1 MNNKNDKLKM
11 PLDIIIFFGLTVVIV
26 LVYMFTRGFMSRKT
40 YNYSEIV
47 DSFKNE
53 QVTKYSMNLGSGEME
68 ITLKDGNVLYYTTP
82 SANLMYTDI
91 KDYIEKYNADN
102 PDAPMEY
109 NLIKTENTSDIIKSI
124 LFFIVAPVVVFL
136 FLGWFF
142 TRKISSIGMGPN
154 GNNMSM
160 GKFKSV
166 DVSNKKVTFEDV
178 AGAKE
183 EKEELYE
190 IVDFLKNP
198 EKYRSV
204 GAKIPRG
211 VILMGPPGTGK
222 TLLAKA
228 VAGEANVPFFSTSG
242 SDFIEMY
249 VGLGAARIR
258 DLFEQAKKQTPC
270 IIFIDE
276 IDAVGRR
283 RDSGINGMEKDNTLN
298 QLLVEMDGFNEKDDI
313 IIMAATNRPDVLDSA
328 LMRPGRFDRQ
338 IYVNYP
344 DIKEREEILKVH
356 AKNKQ
361 FGPDV
366 ELKTIAKSTAG
377 FTGADLANLIN
388 EAAIL
393 TVRNQV
399 KAITMKEIEEATL
412 KVTIGLEKKKHVVTS
427 EDKKLTAYHE
437 GGHAIVSYFC
447 KNHDKVHEIS
457 IMPRGNAGG
466 YTRYLPE
473 KDDIFTSKT
482 KLTEEIKT
490 LVGGMV
496 SEKLI
501 CNDTTTGV
509 SSDLKRATK
518 IARDMVAKYG
528 MSDEVGPVVYFAQY
542 DYSNEDTGKGIF
554 QNCSTDTAS
563 KIDEQ
568 VKNIISGACKEA
580 KNILTENIDK
590 LHEIANYLIENEK
603 MSGEKFEE
611 IMSGKVENITKSEGQ
626 DLNPEVTE

>member
-1 MNNKNDKLKM
+1 MNKNDKLKM
-11 PLDIIIFFGLTVVIV
+11 PLGVVMFLALPVIIV
-26 LVYMFTRGFMSRKT
+26 LFYIFTRGFAPEKT

-68 ITLKDGNVLYYTTP
+68 ITLKDGNVLYYTAP
-82 SANLMYTDI
+82 STNLMYADI
-91 KDYIEKYNADN
+91 KDYIEKYNENN

-109 NLIKTENTSDIIKSI
+109 NLIKAKDTSGIISI
-124 LFFIVAPVVVFL
+124 VSFIVLPILTML
-136 FLGWFF
+136 FLGWLF
-142 TRKISSIGMGPN
+142 TRRMTSLGMGP
-154 GNNMSM
+154 GGAMSM
-160 GKFKSV
+160 GKSKAV
-166 DVSNKKVTFEDV
+166 VTTEKKVTFEDV
-178 AGAKE
+178 AGARS

-190 IVDFLKNP
+190 IVDFLRNP
-198 EKYRSV
+198 EKYRAV

-228 VAGEANVPFFSTSG
+228 VAGEAGVPFFSTSG

-249 VGLGAARIR
+249 VGLGAARVR
-258 DLFEQAKKQTPC
+258 DLFEQAKKQVPC

-283 RDSGINGMEKDNTLN
+283 RDSGINGAEKDNTLN
-298 QLLVEMDGFNEKDDI
+298 QLLVEMDGFNERDDI
-313 IIMAATNRPDVLDSA
+313 IIMAATNRPDVLDAA

-344 DIKEREEILKVH
+344 DIKEREEILMVH
-356 AKNKQ
+356 AKGKP

-366 ELKTIAKSTAG
+366 KLKTIAKSTAG

-393 TVRNQV
+393 TVRNNI

-412 KVTIGLEKKKHVVTS
+412 KVTIGLEKKKHVVTP

-457 IMPRGNAGG
+457 IIPRGNAGG

-473 KDDIFTSKT
+473 KDDIFASKT

-509 SSDLKRATK
+509 ASDLKRATK

-528 MSDEVGPVVYFAQY
+528 MDDEVGPVVYFANY
-542 DYSNEDTGKGIF
+542 DYLNEDIGKGIF
-554 QNCSTDTAS
+554 QNCSTSTAS

-568 VKNIISGACKEA
+568 VKNIISGACLAA
-580 KNILTENIDK
+580 KTILTQNIDK

-611 IMSGKVENITKSEGQ
+611 IMSDKCKEDNNSE
-626 DLNPEVTE
+626 DLSSEADK

>member
-1 MNNKNDKLKM
+1 
-11 PLDIIIFFGLTVVIV
+11 
-26 LVYMFTRGFMSRKT
+26 
-40 YNYSEIV
+40 
-47 DSFKNE
+47 
-53 QVTKYSMNLGSGEME
+53 
-68 ITLKDGNVLYYTTP
+68 
-82 SANLMYTDI
+82 
-91 KDYIEKYNADN
+91 
-102 PDAPMEY
+102 
-109 NLIKTENTSDIIKSI
+109 
-124 LFFIVAPVVVFL
+124 
-136 FLGWFF
+136 
-142 TRKISSIGMGPN
+142 
-154 GNNMSM
+154 
-160 GKFKSV
+160 
-166 DVSNKKVTFEDV
+166 
-178 AGAKE
+178 
-183 EKEELYE
+183 
-190 IVDFLKNP
+190 
-198 EKYRSV
+198 
-204 GAKIPRG
+204 
-211 VILMGPPGTGK
+211 
-222 TLLAKA
+222 
-228 VAGEANVPFFSTSG
+228 
-242 SDFIEMY
+242 
-249 VGLGAARIR
+249 
-258 DLFEQAKKQTPC
+258 
-270 IIFIDE
+270 DE

>member
-1 MNNKNDKLKM
+1 MNKNDKLKM
-11 PLDIIIFFGLTVVIV
+11 PLGVVMFLALPVVIV
-26 LVYMFTRGFMSRKT
+26 LFYIFTRGFAPEKT

-68 ITLKDGNVLYYTTP
+68 ITLKDGNILYYTAP
-82 SANLMYTDI
+82 STNLIYADI
-91 KDYIEKYNADN
+91 KDYIEKYNEHN

-109 NLIKTENTSDIIKSI
+109 NLIKAKDTSGIISI
-124 LFFIVAPVVVFL
+124 VSFIVLPILTML
-136 FLGWFF
+136 FLGWLF
-142 TRKISSIGMGPN
+142 TRRMTSLGMGP
-154 GNNMSM
+154 GGAMSM
-160 GKFKSV
+160 GKSKAV
-166 DVSNKKVTFEDV
+166 VTTEKKVTFEDV
-178 AGAKE
+178 AGARS

-198 EKYRSV
+198 EKYRAV

-228 VAGEANVPFFSTSG
+228 VAGEAGVPFFSTSG

-249 VGLGAARIR
+249 VGLGAARVR
-258 DLFEQAKKQTPC
+258 DLFEQAKKQVPC

-283 RDSGINGMEKDNTLN
+283 RDSGINGAEKDNTLN
-298 QLLVEMDGFNEKDDI
+298 QLLVEMDGFNDRDDI

-344 DIKEREEILKVH
+344 DIKEREEILMVH
-356 AKNKQ
+356 AKGKP

-366 ELKTIAKSTAG
+366 KLKTIAKSTAG

-393 TVRNQV
+393 TVRNNI

-412 KVTIGLEKKKHVVTS
+412 KVTIGLEKKKHVVTP

-457 IMPRGNAGG
+457 IIPRGAAGG

-473 KDDIFTSKT
+473 KDDIFASKT

-528 MSDEVGPVVYFAQY
+528 MDDEVGPVVYFANH
-542 DYSNEDTGKGIF
+542 DYLDEDIGKGIF
-554 QNCSTDTAS
+554 QNCSTATAS

-568 VKNIISGACKEA
+568 VKNIISGACVDA

-611 IMSGKVENITKSEGQ
+611 IMNGGKENENNSENQNIT
-626 DLNPEVTE
+626 PEITE

>member
-393 TVRNQV
+393 TVRNHV

-501 CNDTTTGV
+501 CNVTTTGV

>member
-1 MNNKNDKLKM
+1 MNKNDKLKM
-11 PLDIIIFFGLTVVIV
+11 PLGVVMFLALPVIIV
-26 LVYMFTRGFMSRKT
+26 LLYIFTRGFAPEKT

-68 ITLKDGNVLYYTTP
+68 ITLKDGNVLYYTAP
-82 SANLMYTDI
+82 STNLMYADI
-91 KDYIEKYNADN
+91 KDYIEKYNENN

-109 NLIKTENTSDIIKSI
+109 NLIKAKDTSGIISI
-124 LFFIVAPVVVFL
+124 VSFIVLPILTML
-136 FLGWFF
+136 FLGWLF
-142 TRKISSIGMGPN
+142 TRRMTSLGMGP
-154 GNNMSM
+154 GGAMSM
-160 GKFKSV
+160 GKSKAV
-166 DVSNKKVTFEDV
+166 VTTEKKVTFEDV
-178 AGAKE
+178 AGARS

-190 IVDFLKNP
+190 IVDFLRNP
-198 EKYRSV
+198 EKYRAV

-228 VAGEANVPFFSTSG
+228 VAGEAGVPFFSTSG

-249 VGLGAARIR
+249 VGLGAARVR
-258 DLFEQAKKQTPC
+258 DLFEQAKKQVPC

-283 RDSGINGMEKDNTLN
+283 RDSGINGAEKDNTLN
-298 QLLVEMDGFNEKDDI
+298 QLLVEMDGFNERDDI

-344 DIKEREEILKVH
+344 DIKEREEILMVH
-356 AKNKQ
+356 AKGKP

-366 ELKTIAKSTAG
+366 KLKTIAKSTAG

-393 TVRNQV
+393 TVRNNI

-412 KVTIGLEKKKHVVTS
+412 KVTIGLEKKKHVVTP

-457 IMPRGNAGG
+457 IIPRGNAGG

-473 KDDIFTSKT
+473 KDDIFASKT

-509 SSDLKRATK
+509 ASDLKRATK

-528 MSDEVGPVVYFAQY
+528 MDDEVGPVVYFANY
-542 DYSNEDTGKGIF
+542 DYLNEDIGKGIF
-554 QNCSTDTAS
+554 QNCSTATAS

-568 VKNIISGACKEA
+568 VKNIISGACLAA
-580 KNILTENIDK
+580 KAILTQNIDK

-611 IMSGKVENITKSEGQ
+611 IMSDKCKEDNNSE
-626 DLNPEVTE
+626 DLSSEADK

>member
-1 MNNKNDKLKM
+1 MNKNDKLKM
-11 PLDIIIFFGLTVVIV
+11 PLGVVMFLALPVIIV
-26 LVYMFTRGFMSRKT
+26 LFYIFTRGFAPEKT

-68 ITLKDGNVLYYTTP
+68 ITLKDGNVLYYTAP
-82 SANLMYTDI
+82 STNLMYADI
-91 KDYIEKYNADN
+91 KDYIEKYNENN

-109 NLIKTENTSDIIKSI
+109 NLIKAKDTSGIISI
-124 LFFIVAPVVVFL
+124 VSFIVLPILTML
-136 FLGWFF
+136 FLGWLF
-142 TRKISSIGMGPN
+142 TRRMTSLGMGP
-154 GNNMSM
+154 GGAMSM
-160 GKFKSV
+160 GKSKAV
-166 DVSNKKVTFEDV
+166 VTTEKKVTFEDV
-178 AGAKE
+178 AGARS

-190 IVDFLKNP
+190 IVDFLRNP
-198 EKYRSV
+198 EKYRAV

-228 VAGEANVPFFSTSG
+228 VAGEAGVPFFSTSG

-249 VGLGAARIR
+249 VGLGAARVR
-258 DLFEQAKKQTPC
+258 DLFEQAKKQVPC

-283 RDSGINGMEKDNTLN
+283 RDSGINGAEKDNTLN
-298 QLLVEMDGFNEKDDI
+298 QLLVEMDGFNERDDI
-313 IIMAATNRPDVLDSA
+313 IIMAATNRPDVLDPA

-344 DIKEREEILKVH
+344 DIKEREEILMVH
-356 AKNKQ
+356 AKGKP

-366 ELKTIAKSTAG
+366 KLKTIAKSTAG

-393 TVRNQV
+393 TVRNNI

-412 KVTIGLEKKKHVVTS
+412 KVTIGLEKKKHVVTP

-457 IMPRGNAGG
+457 IIPRGNAGG

-473 KDDIFTSKT
+473 KDDIFASKT

-509 SSDLKRATK
+509 ASDLKRATK

-528 MSDEVGPVVYFAQY
+528 MDDEVGPVVYFANY
-542 DYSNEDTGKGIF
+542 DYLNEDIGKGIF
-554 QNCSTDTAS
+554 QNCSTATAS

-568 VKNIISGACKEA
+568 VKNIISGACLAA
-580 KNILTENIDK
+580 KTILTQNIDK

-611 IMSGKVENITKSEGQ
+611 IMSGKCKEDNNSE
-626 DLNPEVTE
+626 DLSSEADK

>member
-1 MNNKNDKLKM
+1 MNKNDKLKM
-11 PLDIIIFFGLTVVIV
+11 PLGVVMFLALPVIIV
-26 LVYMFTRGFMSRKT
+26 LFYIFTRGFAPEKT

-68 ITLKDGNVLYYTTP
+68 ITLKDGNVLYYTAP
-82 SANLMYTDI
+82 STNLMYADI
-91 KDYIEKYNADN
+91 KDYIEKYNENN

-109 NLIKTENTSDIIKSI
+109 NLIKAKDTSGIISI
-124 LFFIVAPVVVFL
+124 VSFIVLPILTML
-136 FLGWFF
+136 FLGWLF
-142 TRKISSIGMGPN
+142 TRRMTSLGMGP
-154 GNNMSM
+154 GGAMSM
-160 GKFKSV
+160 GKSKAV
-166 DVSNKKVTFEDV
+166 VTTEKKVTFEDV
-178 AGAKE
+178 AGARS

-190 IVDFLKNP
+190 IVDFLRNP
-198 EKYRSV
+198 EKYRAV

-228 VAGEANVPFFSTSG
+228 VAGEAGVPFFSTSG

-249 VGLGAARIR
+249 VGLGAARVR
-258 DLFEQAKKQTPC
+258 DLFEQAKKQVPC

-283 RDSGINGMEKDNTLN
+283 RDSGINGAEKDNTLN
-298 QLLVEMDGFNEKDDI
+298 QLLVEMDGFNERDDI
-313 IIMAATNRPDVLDSA
+313 IIMAATNRPDVLDPA

-344 DIKEREEILKVH
+344 DIKEREEILMVH
-356 AKNKQ
+356 AKGKP

-366 ELKTIAKSTAG
+366 KLKTIAKSTAG

-393 TVRNQV
+393 TVRNNI

-412 KVTIGLEKKKHVVTS
+412 KVTIGLEKKKHVVTP

-457 IMPRGNAGG
+457 IIPRGNAGG

-473 KDDIFTSKT
+473 KDDIFASKT

-509 SSDLKRATK
+509 ARDLKRATK

-528 MSDEVGPVVYFAQY
+528 MDDEVGPVVYFANY
-542 DYSNEDTGKGIF
+542 DYLNEDIGKGIF
-554 QNCSTDTAS
+554 QNCSTATAS

-568 VKNIISGACKEA
+568 VKNIISGACLAA
-580 KNILTENIDK
+580 KTILTQNIDK

-611 IMSGKVENITKSEGQ
+611 IMSGKCKEDNNSE
-626 DLNPEVTE
+626 DLSSEADK

>member
-393 TVRNQV
+393 TVRNHV

>member
-1 MNNKNDKLKM
+1 MNKKNDKLKM
-11 PLDIIIFFGLTVVIV
+11 PLGVIMFLALPVIIILFYI
-26 LVYMFTRGFMSRKT
+26 FTKGFEPEKT
-40 YNYSEIV
+40 YNYSEII

-68 ITLKDGNVLYYTTP
+68 ITLKDGNIIYYTAP
-82 SANLMYTDI
+82 STNLMYADI
-91 KDYIEKYNADN
+91 KDYIEKYNVNN
-102 PDAPMEY
+102 PDTPMEY
-109 NLIKTENTSDIIKSI
+109 DLIKAKDTSGLISIIS
-124 LFFIVAPVVVFL
+124 FIVLPIIAML
-136 FLGWFF
+136 FLGWLF
-142 TRKISSIGMGPN
+142 TRRIASIGMGP
-154 GNNMSM
+154 GGAMSM
-160 GKFKSV
+160 GKSKAV
-166 DVSNKKVTFEDV
+166 VTTGKKVTFEDV

-190 IVDFLKNP
+190 IVDFLKKP
-198 EKYRSV
+198 EKYRSA

-228 VAGEANVPFFSTSG
+228 VAGEAGVPFFSTSG

-249 VGLGAARIR
+249 VGLGAARVR
-258 DLFEQAKKQTPC
+258 DLFEQAKKQIPC

-283 RDSGINGMEKDNTLN
+283 RDSGINGAEKDNTLN
-298 QLLVEMDGFNEKDDI
+298 QLLVEMDGFNDRDDI

-344 DIKEREEILKVH
+344 DINEREEILRVH
-356 AKNKQ
+356 AKNKL

-366 ELKTIAKSTAG
+366 KLKTIAKSTAG

-393 TVRNQV
+393 TVRNSV

-412 KVTIGLEKKKHVVTS
+412 KVTIGLEKKRHVVTPES
-427 EDKKLTAYHE
+427 KKLTAYHE

-457 IMPRGNAGG
+457 IIPRGNAGG

-473 KDDIFTSKT
+473 RDDDFVSKM

-509 SSDLKRATK
+509 ASDLKRATK

-528 MSDEVGPVVYFAQY
+528 MSDEVGPVVYFTHY
-542 DYSNEDTGKGIF
+542 DYSNEDVGKGIF
-554 QNCSTDTAS
+554 QNCSTTTAS

-568 VKNIISGACKEA
+568 VKNIIFTACESA
-580 KNILTENIDK
+580 KSILTENIDK
-590 LHEIANYLIENEK
+590 LHEIASYLIENEK

-611 IMSGKVENITKSEGQ
+611 IMSGKTENNTDPEDQ
-626 DLNPEVTE
+626 DLKPEATE

>member
-1 MNNKNDKLKM
+1 MNKNDKLKM
-11 PLDIIIFFGLTVVIV
+11 PLGVVMFLALPVIIV
-26 LVYMFTRGFMSRKT
+26 LFYIFTRGFAPEKT

-68 ITLKDGNVLYYTTP
+68 ITLKDGNVLYYTAP
-82 SANLMYTDI
+82 STNLMYADI
-91 KDYIEKYNADN
+91 KDYIEKYNENN

-109 NLIKTENTSDIIKSI
+109 NLIKAKDTSGIISI
-124 LFFIVAPVVVFL
+124 VSFIVLPILTML
-136 FLGWFF
+136 FLGWLF
-142 TRKISSIGMGPN
+142 TRRMTSLGMGP
-154 GNNMSM
+154 GGAMSM
-160 GKFKSV
+160 GKSKAV
-166 DVSNKKVTFEDV
+166 VTTEKKVTFEDV
-178 AGAKE
+178 AGARS

-190 IVDFLKNP
+190 IVDFLRNP
-198 EKYRSV
+198 EKYRAV

-228 VAGEANVPFFSTSG
+228 VAGEAGVPFFSTSG

-249 VGLGAARIR
+249 VGLGAARVR
-258 DLFEQAKKQTPC
+258 DLFEQAKKQVPC

-283 RDSGINGMEKDNTLN
+283 RDSGINGAEKDNTLN
-298 QLLVEMDGFNEKDDI
+298 QLLVEMDGFNERDDI

-344 DIKEREEILKVH
+344 DIKEREEILMVH
-356 AKNKQ
+356 TKGKP

-366 ELKTIAKSTAG
+366 KLKTIAKSTAG

-393 TVRNQV
+393 TVRNNI

-412 KVTIGLEKKKHVVTS
+412 KVTIGLEKKKHVVTP

-457 IMPRGNAGG
+457 IIPRGNAGG

-473 KDDIFTSKT
+473 KDDIFASKT

-509 SSDLKRATK
+509 ASDLKRATK

-528 MSDEVGPVVYFAQY
+528 MDDEVGPVVYFANY
-542 DYSNEDTGKGIF
+542 DYLNEDIGKGIF
-554 QNCSTDTAS
+554 QNCSTATAS

-568 VKNIISGACKEA
+568 VKNIISGACLAA
-580 KNILTENIDK
+580 KTVLTQNIDK

-611 IMSGKVENITKSEGQ
+611 IMSGKCKEDNNSE
-626 DLNPEVTE
+626 DLSSEADK